1 MKRIPEGLMAALLL
15 AIAPWLRPD
24 VNIPRPADEI
34 EQELAT
40 APFVITA
47 AEISRPKAKGDITLK
62 AEVSFAGAPPYRV
75 KLRRAE
81 PGAEDF
87 NNRPR
92 YDLAAYE
99 LQKLFLDPAEY
110 VVPPTALRMMPLAE
124 LRPHSPEAKPTFK
137 GSDDVLVVLQ
147 YWLNEVKVIADVYNP
162 ERFAADPKYARHIG
176 QLNVLTFLIE
186 HGDSN
191 VGNFLISRAETGPRV
206 FSIDN
211 GVAFEFNES
220 DRGQL
225 WMKMRVDRLPADTVQ
240 RLRRITLEEMHRS
253 PGRAGAVAVEGW
265 PVGRDGAGREPG
277 AGARRPQG
285 GRRRA
290 ARTAQGRHRPGRTTA
305 RAPAQASR
313 RRPDRHVLRRGDAS
327 CARADRPGI
336 PPGARSVQ
344 QSGPPCWPFCW
355 PAAFAPTNR
364 SQSRGRGSS
373 ASWPSRTCMARTRS
387 SRPCC
392 VPSASWTKTYGGPVA
407 ARTWSA
413 SATCSTVAPTRARSW
428 TC

>member
-1 MKRIPEGLMAALLL
+1 VKRIPRSPLATLLL
-15 AIAPWLRPD
+15 AVAATVAAQD

-34 EQELAT
+34 ERELAS

-62 AEVSFAGAPPYRV
+62 AEVSFGGAPSYRV

-110 VVPPTALRMMPLAE
+110 VVPPTALRMMPLADVQ
-124 LRPHSPEAKPTFK
+124 PHSPEAKPTFK

-147 YWLNEVKVIADVYNP
+147 YWLNEVKVIADVYSP
-162 ERFAADPKYARHIG
+162 ERFAADPEYARHIG

-240 RLRRITLEEMHRS
+240 RLRRVTLEELHRRLGVLAQWQLQDGRWVAMTPGDNLA
-253 PGRAGAVAVEGW
+253 PGRGVRKEDGIVQLGLREADIDQVW
-265 PVGRDGAGREPG
+265 RQLGRLLEQVDDGKIA
-277 AGARRPQG
+277 
-285 GRRRA
+285 
-290 ARTAQGRHRPGRTTA
+290 
-305 RAPAQASR
+305 
-313 RRPDRHVLRRGDAS
+313 
-327 CARADRPGI
+327 I
-336 PPGARSVQ
+336 
-344 QSGPPCWPFCW
+344 F
-355 PAAFAPTNR
+355 
-364 SQSRGRGSS
+364 
-373 ASWPSRTCMARTRS
+373 
-387 SRPCC
+387 
-392 VPSASWTKTYGGPVA
+392 
-407 ARTWSA
+407 
-413 SATCSTVAPTRARSW
+413 
-428 TC
+428 